1 VLVFALFLPYYG
13 IVLNSST
20 ESTSYKMTGCNMLKY
35 MAVVLLLDIELID
48 QNIFLCIG
56 SSKGSLEFSTNKAL
70 LNSRF
75 NIHMLL

>member
-1 VLVFALFLPYYG
+1 
-13 IVLNSST
+13 
-20 ESTSYKMTGCNMLKY
+20 MLKY

-70 LNSRF
+70 LNSQF